1 MNSRDAPVWVRW
13 ASVPAIV
20 LLLMPVIGLLA
31 RAMSP
36 ESLAAIAAPQATEA
50 IAVSVMIATGAT
62 VACVLFGLPLA
73 WWLASTHGLL
83 ARALR
88 TLGLAPLVMPP
99 VVAGTGLL
107 LVFGRSS
114 ALGRTLD
121 AAGLT
126 VPFTSLA
133 AVLAG
138 AFVAMPLFVLT
149 MEAAFRRLEPTL
161 DELAE
166 SLGADPWTRLR
177 WFIWPQLRG
186 AFGAA
191 TLLCL
196 GRALGEF
203 GATITFAGSF
213 PGRTRTVP
221 LAVYHLLQRDEQA
234 AVALSLALIAASILI
249 MLVGARGIESR

>member
-1 MNSRDAPVWVRW
+1 MITRDTPSWVRW
-13 ASVPAIV
+13 ASAPAIV
-20 LLLMPVIGLLA
+20 LLLLPVVGLLA
-31 RAMSP
+31 RAVSP
-36 ESLAAIAAPQATEA
+36 AALAAITTPQAVEA
-50 IAVSVMIATGAT
+50 VGVSAIIATGAT
-62 VACVLFGLPLA
+62 LACVILGLPLA
-73 WWLASTHGLL
+73 WWLASTHGPL
-83 ARALR
+83 ARLLR
-88 TLGLAPLVMPP
+88 TIGLAPLVMPP

-107 LVFGRSS
+107 LVLGRSS
-114 ALGRTLD
+114 ALGRMLE

-126 VPFTSLA
+126 VPFTGLA

-138 AFVAMPLFVLT
+138 TFVAMPLFVLT
-149 MEAAFRRLEPTL
+149 MEAAFRRLEPVL

-166 SLGADPWTRLR
+166 SLGAGPWARFR
-177 WFIWPQLRG
+177 YFVWPQLRG

-191 TLLCL
+191 SLLCL